1 MYRPPST
8 GRASKDKLCELLR
21 ATEKNSIFVG
31 DFNLPGVNWDTGEAN
46 GEDDI
51 VVQENNF
58 SQLVD
63 FETHI
68 KGGCLDLIITNIPE
82 KVSNLAEAGRL
93 GKSDHVIVQF
103 DLEIASRV
111 SGDKRLV
118 KSWRKVDWCRIKKG
132 LETTVWPTTEDRTS
146 AEEAWQTMRKVI
158 DGLVRENVPEIV
170 YKQKKT
176 EWMTG
181 EVLRELRRKRRLW

>member
-1 MYRPPST
+1 M
-8 GRASKDKLCELLR
+8 RA
-21 ATEKNSIFVG
+21 AEKNSIFVG
-31 DFNLPGVNWDTGEAN
+31 DFNLPGVNWDTGEEN

-51 VVQENNF
+51 VVQEMQENNF

-63 FETHI
+63 FKTHI

-118 KSWRKVDWCRIKKG
+118 KSWRKADWGRIKKG

-146 AEEAWQTMRKVI
+146 AEDAWQTMRKVI
-158 DGLVRENVPEIV
+158 NGLVRENIPEIV

-181 EVLRELRRKRRLW
+181 EVLRELRRKRSNHLLNS